1 MEVNNCT
8 VKPECKLYY
17 VQTGIHITEMVCEH
31 DTLLLKN
38 PLYII
43 SIFMKGKRTHNF
55 LLYRYERGSKK
66 AKLRETDATQRATV
80 AFGCFGLC
88 TSNFHTHREIQ
99 FLLDYTVFLAVNTRT
114 MDPTPPA
121 ASAWKQTKCKCWWQ
135 HEESILI
142 PSQTFF
148 LKKAVCSYW
157 FWIH

>member
-1 MEVNNCT
+1 MYRLVFT
-8 VKPECKLYY
+8 SLKWF
-17 VQTGIHITEMVCEH
+17 CEH

-88 TSNFHTHREIQ
+88 TSNFHTHREVQ

-121 ASAWKQTKCKCWWQ
+121 ASAFSCHCNNTALLLSEGLSKP
-135 HEESILI
+135 L
-142 PSQTFF
+142 
-148 LKKAVCSYW
+148 
-157 FWIH
+157 